1 MTAKIGF
8 VGPIGFVGLGN
19 MGGGMA
25 RNLLKA
31 GHKLVVHDLDPRKVQ
46 ALTEHGAEVASSPR
60 EVARQVTRMLSMVET
75 TAQAESVILGENG
88 FIHTAAPGSVVI
100 SSSTIDPFAL
110 RRMGEALATKG
121 ITLIDAPVS
130 GGKIGA
136 DAGTLTVIVGGPQET
151 FDACQDIFRGM
162 GRNIFHAGALG
173 NGLAMKIVNNLMLQA
188 NCVAV
193 AETATLAAKAGL
205 DPQLTLDIIRT
216 SSGNSW
222 AFERIMPRIVSRD
235 FTPANT
241 IDINHKDQA
250 LGVDFARGL
259 GVPAPVAA
267 LTEQVYQMARAA
279 GLGKIDGSSVVRVF
293 EQLAEASATDKKG

>member
-1 MTAKIGF
+1 MSDK
-8 VGPIGFVGLGN
+8 IGFVGLGN

-25 RNLLKA
+25 RNLLRA
-31 GHKLVVHDLDPRKVQ
+31 GFPVVVHDLDARKVQ
-46 ALTEHGAEVASSPR
+46 ALSEHGAEVAASPR

-75 TAQAESVILGENG
+75 TAQAEAVITGENG
-88 FIHTAAPGSVVI
+88 FIAGAAPGSIVI

-110 RRMGEALATKG
+110 RRMGEALAARG
-121 ITLIDAPVS
+121 IKMLDAPVS

-136 DAGTLTVIVGGPQET
+136 DAGTLTVIVGGPRET
-151 FDACQDIFRGM
+151 YEACEDIFRGM
-162 GRNIFHAGALG
+162 GKNLFHVGALG

-188 NCVAV
+188 NAVAV
-193 AETATLAAKAGL
+193 AETAVLASKAGL
-205 DPQLTLDIIRT
+205 DPQMVLDIIRT

-222 AFERIMPRIVSRD
+222 AFERVMPRIVARD

-250 LGVDFARGL
+250 LGCDFARQL
-259 GVPAPVAA
+259 GVPVPMAA

-279 GLGKIDGSSVVRVF
+279 GLNKQDGSSVVQVF
-293 EQLAEASATDKKG
+293 EQMAGNAAATKG